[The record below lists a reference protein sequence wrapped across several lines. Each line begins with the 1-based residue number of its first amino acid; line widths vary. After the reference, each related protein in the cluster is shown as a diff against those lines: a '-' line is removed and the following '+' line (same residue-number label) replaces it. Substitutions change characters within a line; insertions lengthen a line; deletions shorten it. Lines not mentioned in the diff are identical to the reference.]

1 MCDGIPPVPGWCVG
15 DDLTDDISD
24 DWPPARDLPRVLI
37 QADQGG
43 QIGPYIDHRPVVSPP
58 GKWSTGAAEE
68 GGGNIAFGE
77 EVKGDVGSDLV
88 DTSSVALS
96 FRLSG
101 VPVDPAHGCVG
112 PVGGQVEPVH
122 PGHED
127 MVHEVPLMVIVEPD
141 RPHEP
146 SKIIGQPPQPATDD
160 DAPSTT

>member
-112 PVGGQVEPVH
+112 PVGGQVEPVQVGGAGIGRFADH
-122 PGHED
+122 LPFFQFLPITVFGRCRVGGDDQPLDPG
-127 MVHEVPLMVIVEPD
+127 
-141 RPHEP
+141 
-146 SKIIGQPPQPATDD
+146 S
-160 DAPSTT
+160 